1 MDRIRTLYLDSA
13 YAEETNNGF
22 QYNVT
27 GGVSVPEG
35 SRVYVDN
42 ISFTN
47 TFSNN
52 LNDDNDQVFLQTATN
67 TAKVT
72 PADRTYNWSYTGF
85 PTDRL
90 LSGTYDLKVKG
101 FTVDLTAT
109 TFNHGTFG
117 LVTFTPVAA
126 VPGEYTFVISNV
138 TYGLFIYDVTQTSF
152 AINSNYPSAGK
163 RGIGAMEPWSLTDN
177 F

>member
-1 MDRIRTLYLDSA
+1 MNGELRSLYIDSNFA
-13 YAEETNNGF
+13 KKDASNRY
-22 QYNVT
+22 QYDLV
-27 GGVSVPEG
+27 GGIAVPEN

-52 LNDDNDQVFLQTATN
+52 LNDKNDQVFLKTATN

-72 PADRTYNWSYTGF
+72 PADRTYDWTYTGF

-90 LSGTYDLKVKG
+90 LSGKYDMKIKG

-109 TFNHGTFG
+109 AFHHGTYG
-117 LVTFTPVAA
+117 SVTFTPVTA

-138 TYGLFIYDVTQTSF
+138 TYSLFIYDVTQTSF
-152 AINSNYPSAGK
+152 AINSNYPSRGK
-163 RGIGAMEPWSLTDN
+163 TGYGSDGALVIDG
-177 F
+177 